1 MACALAVAVAVSH
14 GALQGA
20 VPSALAHKEP
30 GPGEAPACLTL
41 FHAGLEAAGQGLAT
55 QASSRRAKKP
65 PARLMIKTQCAT
77 AGEAGPATGS
87 RDGGWPGRAL
97 PRGAAAARRGGWGVA
112 LGHGVAPGAGVLE

>member
-1 MACALAVAVAVSH
+1 MACALAVAVAASH

-20 VPSALAHKEP
+20 VPSALAHREP

-41 FHAGLEAAGQGLAT
+41 FHAGLEAAGQALAT
-55 QASSRRAKKP
+55 QATSRRAKKP
-65 PARLMIKTQCAT
+65 PAHLMIKTQCTT

-97 PRGAAAARRGGWGVA
+97 PRGAAAARQGGWGT
-112 LGHGVAPGAGVLE
+112 APGRGVVPGSGVLA